1 MKKIFTLI
9 LIFFVCFFNAQI
21 LPYLNASTA
30 NNNEFP
36 VDADTNI
43 YMFHGNRLVKTD
55 KNFNTIW
62 ANTYSGLNFS
72 NLLLSKTGSIYFI
85 AKNGSASI
93 YFGKLNPNGSVSWVK
108 TTQTINAIL
117 STTTSTSYTLN
128 LASLLL
134 DRNNNLLLSGDNFL
148 LKTDTLGNG
157 IKLKV
162 FNGNMG
168 TTPMQGL
175 SIISDSAGIYKL
187 AGAGTM
193 ALSGGSGV
201 SIYSFSD
208 ITNAFTS
215 VKNHLTGSYQS
226 FSWGFTRSRFANNFY
241 ARLQGYSIPASIP
254 INQLAKFD
262 ISGNAKWFK
271 AISNAYMNPA
281 QIAFY
286 VNENNNGDLF
296 YATGTYNSNVLY
308 TSAFLKLDSNGVG
321 NNFQTAMLYNYNIGP
336 SFYAVPSHAP
346 HSIYDGI
353 YYFDVSGYSFPN
365 NPLTIQKFSS
375 ALTFSCSHTITDNS
389 GNAGPTFTQSMVS
402 PTIQPITSF
411 TLSNFSTSATSVTFS
426 VNLNFCLVTG
436 ANDQSL
442 MANDVFITPNPAQDK
457 LKIKL
462 SNDLTTDEIEIIDV
476 NCRVIGKYYS
486 TSEIYVNELTPGIYF
501 LNIKAGHT
509 TLRKKFLKE

>member
-1 MKKIFTLI
+1 M
-9 LIFFVCFFNAQI
+9 
-21 LPYLNASTA
+21 PYLNASTA

-62 ANTYSGLNFS
+62 AKTYNGLNFS
-72 NLLLSKTGSIYFI
+72 NLLLSKTGSMYFI
-85 AKNGSASI
+85 AKNGSSAI
-93 YFGKLNPNGSVSWVK
+93 YFGKLNSNGSVNWIK
-108 TTQTINAIL
+108 TTQPVNATL
-117 STTTSTSYTLN
+117 STTTSASYTLN

-134 DRNNNLLLSGDNFL
+134 DRNNNLLLSGSSFL
-148 LKTDTLGNG
+148 LKTDTLGNEL
-157 IKLKV
+157 KLKV
-162 FNGNMG
+162 FNSAMG
-168 TTPMQGL
+168 ITQLEGL
-175 SIISDSAGIYKL
+175 SIICDSAGIYKL
-187 AGAGTM
+187 AGGGTT
-193 ALSGGSGV
+193 ALSGGSGIG
-201 SIYSFSD
+201 IYSFSD

-215 VKNHLTGSYQS
+215 VKTHHTGSYQG
-226 FSWGFTRSRFANNFY
+226 FSWGFTRSKFSNNFY
-241 ARLQGYSIPASIP
+241 ARLQGSAIPTSFP

-262 ISGNAKWFK
+262 ISGNAKWLK
-271 AISNAYMNPA
+271 AISNTYMAPT

-296 YATGTYNSNVLY
+296 YATSTYISNISH

-321 NNFQTAMLYNYNIGP
+321 NNFQTTMLYNYNIGFSFSLP
-336 SFYAVPSHAP
+336 SYAP
-346 HSIYDGI
+346 HSIYNGS

-375 ALTFSCSHTITDNS
+375 ALTFSCSNTITDNS
-389 GNAGPTFTQSMVS
+389 GNAGPTFTQSMAS
-402 PTIQPITSF
+402 PTILPVTSF
-411 TLSNFSTSATSVTFS
+411 TLNNFSTSVTPVTFS
-426 VNLNFCLVTG
+426 VNLNFCLVTD

-442 MANDVFITPNPAQDK
+442 TANDVFITPNPAQDK

-476 NCRVIGKYYS
+476 NGRVISKYYS